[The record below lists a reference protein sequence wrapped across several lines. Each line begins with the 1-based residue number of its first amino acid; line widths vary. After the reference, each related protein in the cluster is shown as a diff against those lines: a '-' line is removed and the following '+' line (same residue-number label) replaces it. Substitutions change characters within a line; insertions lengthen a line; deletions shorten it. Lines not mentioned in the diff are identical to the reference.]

1 MRRALSL
8 VALGVTLALT
18 AAETAPTLILTSIKA
33 VDTTRANKD
42 QWSVKGYLND
52 PDGNAILAFGDT
64 GLTAL
69 LANGNED
76 TVSETDFDADDCR
89 LLNNDKGVICKVT
102 GARLSLKR
110 TKRVPKDAMLEVQR
124 NRNTT
129 TASSYYRVSG
139 VFRRQEFE
147 NTLSSPLIAAF
158 GIEGAD
164 EISDINYKCTEK
176 VGTRATK
183 FLCTPGT
190 APPTAAPTATPTA
203 APTAAPSV

>member
-18 AAETAPTLILTSIKA
+18 AAQTVPTLILTSIKA
-33 VDTTRANKD
+33 LDTTRANKD
-42 QWSVKGYLND
+42 QWSVKGYFND
-52 PDGNAILAFGDT
+52 PDGNAVPAIDDT
-64 GLTAL
+64 GLSAL
-69 LANGNED
+69 LLNGNED
-76 TVSETDFDADDCR
+76 T
-89 LLNNDKGVICKVT
+89 GVICKVT
-102 GARLSLKR
+102 GARFSLKR

-139 VFRRQEFE
+139 VLRRQEFE

-158 GIEGAD
+158 GIDGVG
-164 EISDINYKCTEK
+164 EIFDVNYKCTEK

-190 APPTAAPTATPTA
+190 APPTTAPTATPT
-203 APTAAPSV
+203 PAPSVT